1 MLYIEA
7 GQLWRFDVETEA
19 RAELT
24 PAESRV
30 RGVIGMS
37 TDGEYVYF
45 VARAVLAEG
54 ATEGESN
61 IYLLHDGVT
70 SFIATLENGEG
81 ENMPPYDT
89 TDGVSAGDWA
99 PGMRGRT
106 AEVTPDGQAMVF
118 MSTLSLTDYDNVTEH
133 KGRVSEVYVYE
144 AEGKHLFCTSCNR
157 SGEPPYESNNEELQQ
172 GNSAGYLPIG
182 WSNTYLPQ
190 WVSDDGSR
198 VFFDSDVPLVLGGY
212 E

>member
-1 MLYIEA
+1 M
-7 GQLWRFDVETEA
+7 
-19 RAELT
+19 T
-24 PAESRV
+24 PEGSTANV

-37 TDGEYVYF
+37 VDGEYIYF
-45 VARAVLAEG
+45 VARGVLAEG
-54 ATEGESN
+54 STEGESN

-70 SFIATLENGEG
+70 NFIATLENGEG
-81 ENMPPYDT
+81 EEMPPYNT
-89 TDGVSAGDWA
+89 TNGVSAGDWA

-118 MSTLSLTDYDNVTEH
+118 MSTRSLTGYDNMTEH
-133 KGRVSEVYVYE
+133 KGQVSEVYVYE
-144 AEGKHLFCTSCNR
+144 AEGKRLFCASCNR
-157 SGEPPYESNNEELQQ
+157 SGEPLYESSNEELRE
-172 GNSAGYLPIG
+172 GNSAGYLPIS

-190 WVSDDGSR
+190 WISDDGSR